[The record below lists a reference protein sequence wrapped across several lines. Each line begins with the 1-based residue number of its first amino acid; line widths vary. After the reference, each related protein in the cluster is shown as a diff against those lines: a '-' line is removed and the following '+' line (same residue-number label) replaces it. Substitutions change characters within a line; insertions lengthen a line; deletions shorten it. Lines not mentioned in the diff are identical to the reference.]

1 MKKKAKIGDIWV
13 TLIPKL
19 LIDDD
24 ENIQVNLEKR
34 PCLIIDDGRGFL
46 IEENSNYS
54 GLKLTTRN
62 SLISR
67 VNRKEI
73 KNWKE
78 LGLKKKSYI
87 RVELPLKIESQQLL
101 HKITEIKS
109 EDLKEYLKELAN
121 YINLD
126 VLEKIKEEDGV
137 K

>member
-1 MKKKAKIGDIWV
+1 MEKKAKIGDIWV

-19 LIDDD
+19 IVNDD
-24 ENIQVNLEKR
+24 ESIQVVLEKR

-62 SLISR
+62 SIIKK

-78 LGLKKKSYI
+78 LGLKNKSYVRI
-87 RVELPLKIESQQLL
+87 ELPLKIESQQLVN
-101 HKITEIKS
+101 KICEIKD
-109 EDLKEYLKELAN
+109 ENLKEYLKELAN
-121 YINLD
+121 YFNLGM
-126 VLEKIKEEDGV
+126 LEKISETK
-137 K
+137 

>member
-1 MKKKAKIGDIWV
+1 MEKKAKIGDIWI

-19 LIDDD
+19 VIDESNDS
-24 ENIQVNLEKR
+24 IQVILEKR

-62 SLISR
+62 SRLEN

-78 LGLKKKSYI
+78 LGLRKKSYI
-87 RVELPLKIESQQLL
+87 RVELPLKIESQQLVN
-101 HKITEIKS
+101 KITTLS
-109 EDLKEYLKELAN
+109 DEDLRIYLKELAN
-121 YINLD
+121 YFNTD
-126 VLEKIKEEDGV
+126 VLEKLSDMQI
-137 K
+137 

>member
-1 MKKKAKIGDIWV
+1 MEKKAKIGDIWV

-19 LIDDD
+19 IVNDD
-24 ENIQVNLEKR
+24 ESIQVVLEKR

-62 SLISR
+62 SIIKK

-78 LGLKKKSYI
+78 LGLKNKSYVRI
-87 RVELPLKIESQQLL
+87 ELPLKIESQQLVN
-101 HKITEIKS
+101 KICEIKD

-121 YINLD
+121 YFNLGM
-126 VLEKIKEEDGV
+126 LEKISETK
-137 K
+137 

>member
-1 MKKKAKIGDIWV
+1 MEKKAKIGDIWI

-19 LIDDD
+19 VIDESNDS
-24 ENIQVNLEKR
+24 IQVILEKR

-62 SLISR
+62 NRLEN

-78 LGLKKKSYI
+78 LGLRKKSYI
-87 RVELPLKIESQQLL
+87 RVELPLKIESQQLVN
-101 HKITEIKS
+101 KITTLS
-109 EDLKEYLKELAN
+109 DEDLRIYLKELAN
-121 YINLD
+121 YFNTD
-126 VLEKIKEEDGV
+126 VLEKLSDMQI
-137 K
+137 